1 MTTLIS
7 SIKFLAG
14 NIKENLDLKPSGNRL
29 AGRSRIA
36 SPPKQD
42 RRGSSV
48 RRQDHP
54 HNGNLGGIRDESF
67 HINCVVGSRAAIIA
81 GGQMEGTVH
90 KMKELLVSLWADEG
104 GITSVEYALL
114 LAFVAAGI
122 ILGAE
127 ALSNAVE
134 QEMFD
139 AAQCNQQGS
148 SGCPTL

>member
-1 MTTLIS
+1 
-7 SIKFLAG
+7 
-14 NIKENLDLKPSGNRL
+14 
-29 AGRSRIA
+29 
-36 SPPKQD
+36 
-42 RRGSSV
+42 
-48 RRQDHP
+48 
-54 HNGNLGGIRDESF
+54 
-67 HINCVVGSRAAIIA
+67 
-81 GGQMEGTVH
+81 MEATMH

-139 AAQCNQQGS
+139 AAQCIEQGS
-148 SGCPTL
+148 SGCPGL